1 MFDIGITELGVIG
14 VVALIVIGPEQLPR
28 VAKTI
33 GHLMGRLRRYVSDVK
48 SDISREM
55 EMADFK
61 RMQEEIQ
68 SAASGFEQSM
78 NQGISQLNEG
88 AQELAAPL
96 AEAAHELSGTHVATV
111 HTEPAEVLEVE
122 APDADENQPDLFAA
136 PEPQPEAATKNED
149 AR

>member
-28 VAKTI
+28 VAKTV

-55 EMADFK
+55 DMAEFK

-68 SAASGFEQSM
+68 SAAGSFEQSI
-78 NQGISQLNEG
+78 NQGVSQLNDG
-88 AQELAAPL
+88 ARDLAAPL
-96 AEAAHELSGTHVATV
+96 VDAAHELSGTHVATV
-111 HTEPAEVLEVE
+111 HAEPAEVLEVE
-122 APDADENQPDLFAA
+122 APVANENQPDLFAA
-136 PEPQPEAATKNED
+136 PQPEAEAVTKNED